1 MSDLMEN
8 RRLQGKDGINKKL
21 KGNQEFLYKNTL
33 SPEAP
38 IWTKWHQNR
47 LLESEMTKDFSN
59 APNAKYMS
67 VSDVHNPQFFQLY
80 FFASCSKLRRLKGC
94 LVKIIFIFNDWPVF
108 EARLEIFCC
117 RAAFLLCFIM
127 FLIKDQLTLASDV
140 FEFRSLEKSFVRNS
154 SQNCS
159 TGPLDSLS
167 STKR

>member
-67 VSDVHNPQFFQLY
+67 VSDVHNPRFFQLY
-80 FFASCSKLRRLKGC
+80 LLTRCSKLRLLKGS
-94 LVKIIFIFNDWPVF
+94 LVKINLSSMIGQFL
-108 EARLEIFCC
+108 RLGSKSF
-117 RAAFLLCFIM
+117 AAELPFFYASLCF
-127 FLIKDQLTLASDV
+127 
-140 FEFRSLEKSFVRNS
+140 
-154 SQNCS
+154 
-159 TGPLDSLS
+159 
-167 STKR
+167 